1 MKKLFGF
8 MVAVVAMLA
17 MASCGGGGNSPKG
30 VAEQFIKAVQQ
41 QDGKKMAELVY
52 YEEGKEP
59 KTDAEKDQLAAMMQS
74 KASTTYANNG
84 ELKSYEILSEEIS
97 EDGNELKSYEILSE
111 EISEDGNEAVVNAK
125 MEFEK
130 KTSEDKIK
138 LKKDSGGDW
147 KIDMSK

>member
-8 MVAVVAMLA
+8 VVAVVAMLA

-97 EDGNELKSYEILSE
+97 EDGT
-111 EISEDGNEAVVNAK
+111 EAVVKAK

-130 KTSEDKIK
+130 KTSDDDIK
-138 LKKDSGGDW
+138 LKKDAEGNW

>member
-1 MKKLFGF
+1 MNDMKKLFGF

-30 VAEQFIKAVQQ
+30 VAEQFIKAVQK

-52 YEEGKEP
+52 YEEGKAP
-59 KTDAEKDQLAAMMQS
+59 KSDAEKDQVAAMMQS

-97 EDGNELKSYEILSE
+97 EDGT
-111 EISEDGNEAVVNAK
+111 EAVVETK

-138 LKKDSGGDW
+138 LKKDADGNW

>member
-8 MVAVVAMLA
+8 VVAVVAMLS
-17 MASCGGGGNSPKG
+17 MASCGGGGNSPKS
-30 VAEQFIKAVQQ
+30 VAEQFIKAVQK

-52 YEEGKEP
+52 FKEDKAP
-59 KTDAEKDQLAAMMQS
+59 KTDAEKDQLVAMMQS
-74 KASTTYANNG
+74 KASTAYANNG

-97 EDGNELKSYEILSE
+97 EDGT
-111 EISEDGNEAVVNAK
+111 EAVVEAK

-130 KTSEDKIK
+130 KTSDDKIK
-138 LKKDSGGDW
+138 LKKDADGDW

>member
-1 MKKLFGF
+1 M
-8 MVAVVAMLA
+8 AMLA

-97 EDGNELKSYEILSE
+97 EDGNE
-111 EISEDGNEAVVNAK
+111 AVVNAK
-125 MEFEK
+125 IEFEK

-138 LKKDSGGDW
+138 LKKDSSGDW

>member
-8 MVAVVAMLA
+8 MVAIVAMLA

-97 EDGNELKSYEILSE
+97 EDGNE
-111 EISEDGNEAVVNAK
+111 AVVNAK

>member
-74 KASTTYANNG
+74 KVSTTYANNG

-97 EDGNELKSYEILSE
+97 EDGT
-111 EISEDGNEAVVNAK
+111 EAVVKAK

-130 KTSEDKIK
+130 KTSDDDIK
-138 LKKDSGGDW
+138 LKKDAEGNW

>member
-8 MVAVVAMLA
+8 VVAVVAIMA

-30 VAEQFIKAVQQ
+30 VAEQFIKAVH
-41 QDGKKMAELVY
+41 GKKMAELVY
-52 YEEGKEP
+52 YEEGKAP
-59 KTDAEKDQLAAMMQS
+59 KSDAEKDQVAAMMQS

-97 EDGNELKSYEILSE
+97 EDGT
-111 EISEDGNEAVVNAK
+111 EAVVETK

-138 LKKDSGGDW
+138 LKKDADGNW

>member
-1 MKKLFGF
+1 MNDMKKLFGF

-30 VAEQFIKAVQQ
+30 VAEQFIKAVQK

-52 YEEGKEP
+52 YEEGKAP
-59 KTDAEKDQLAAMMQS
+59 KSDAEKDQVAAMMQS

-97 EDGNELKSYEILSE
+97 EDGT
-111 EISEDGNEAVVNAK
+111 EAVVEAK

-138 LKKDSGGDW
+138 LKKDADGDW

>member
-1 MKKLFGF
+1 

-97 EDGNELKSYEILSE
+97 EDGNE
-111 EISEDGNEAVVNAK
+111 AVVEAK

>member
-1 MKKLFGF
+1 MNKLFGF

-97 EDGNELKSYEILSE
+97 EDGNE
-111 EISEDGNEAVVNAK
+111 AVVEAK

-138 LKKDSGGDW
+138 LKKDADGDW

>member
-1 MKKLFGF
+1 MKKLFRF
-8 MVAVVAMLA
+8 VVAVVAIMA
-17 MASCGGGGNSPKG
+17 MASCGGGGNTPKG
-30 VAEQFIKAVQQ
+30 VTEQFIKAIQK

-52 YEEGKEP
+52 FKEDKAP
-59 KTDAEKDQLAAMMQS
+59 KTDAEKEQLAAMMQS
-74 KASTTYANNG
+74 KVSTTYANNG

-97 EDGNELKSYEILSE
+97 EDGT
-111 EISEDGNEAVVNAK
+111 EAVVETK

-138 LKKDSGGDW
+138 LKKDADGNW

>member
-1 MKKLFGF
+1 MNDMKNLFGF

-30 VAEQFIKAVQQ
+30 VAEQFIKAVQK

-52 YEEGKEP
+52 YEEGKAP
-59 KTDAEKDQLAAMMQS
+59 KSDAEKDQVAAMMQS

-84 ELKSYEILSEEIS
+84 ELNSYEILSEEIS
-97 EDGNELKSYEILSE
+97 EDGT
-111 EISEDGNEAVVNAK
+111 EAVVEAK

-138 LKKDSGGDW
+138 LKKDADGDW

>member
-1 MKKLFGF
+1 

-30 VAEQFIKAVQQ
+30 VAEQFIKAVQK

-52 YEEGKEP
+52 YEEGKAP
-59 KTDAEKDQLAAMMQS
+59 KSDAEKDQVAAMMQS

-97 EDGNELKSYEILSE
+97 EDGT
-111 EISEDGNEAVVNAK
+111 EAVVETK

-138 LKKDSGGDW
+138 LKKDADGNW

>member
-97 EDGNELKSYEILSE
+97 EDGNE
-111 EISEDGNEAVVNAK
+111 AVVEAK

-138 LKKDSGGDW
+138 LKKDAGGDW

>member
-1 MKKLFGF
+1 

-97 EDGNELKSYEILSE
+97 EDGNE
-111 EISEDGNEAVVNAK
+111 AVVEAK

-138 LKKDSGGDW
+138 LKKDAGGDW

>member
-97 EDGNELKSYEILSE
+97 EDGNE
-111 EISEDGNEAVVNAK
+111 AVVNAK
-125 MEFEK
+125 IEFEK

-138 LKKDSGGDW
+138 LKKDADGDW

>member
-1 MKKLFGF
+1 M
-8 MVAVVAMLA
+8 AMLA

-97 EDGNELKSYEILSE
+97 EDGNE
-111 EISEDGNEAVVNAK
+111 AVVNAK
-125 MEFEK
+125 IEFEK

>member
-1 MKKLFGF
+1 M
-8 MVAVVAMLA
+8 AMLA

-52 YEEGKEP
+52 FKEDKAP
-59 KTDAEKDQLAAMMQS
+59 KTDAEKDQLVAMMQS
-74 KASTTYANNG
+74 KASTAYANNG
-84 ELKSYEILSEEIS
+84 
-97 EDGNELKSYEILSE
+97 ELKSYEILSE

>member
-1 MKKLFGF
+1 

-97 EDGNELKSYEILSE
+97 EDGNE
-111 EISEDGNEAVVNAK
+111 AVVNAK
-125 MEFEK
+125 IEFEK

>member
-8 MVAVVAMLA
+8 MMAVVAMLA

-97 EDGNELKSYEILSE
+97 EDGNE
-111 EISEDGNEAVVNAK
+111 AVVNAK

>member
-1 MKKLFGF
+1 MNDMKKLFGF

-30 VAEQFIKAVQQ
+30 VAEQFIKAVQK

-52 YEEGKEP
+52 YEEGKAP
-59 KTDAEKDQLAAMMQS
+59 KSDAEKDQVAAMMQS

-97 EDGNELKSYEILSE
+97 EDGA
-111 EISEDGNEAVVNAK
+111 EAVVEAK

-138 LKKDSGGDW
+138 LKKDADGNW

>member
-1 MKKLFGF
+1 

-97 EDGNELKSYEILSE
+97 EDGNE
-111 EISEDGNEAVVNAK
+111 AVVEAK

-138 LKKDSGGDW
+138 LKKDADGDW

>member
-1 MKKLFGF
+1 
-8 MVAVVAMLA
+8 
-17 MASCGGGGNSPKG
+17 
-30 VAEQFIKAVQQ
+30 
-41 QDGKKMAELVY
+41 MAELVY

-97 EDGNELKSYEILSE
+97 EDGNE
-111 EISEDGNEAVVNAK
+111 AVVNAK

>member
-1 MKKLFGF
+1 M
-8 MVAVVAMLA
+8 AMLA

-97 EDGNELKSYEILSE
+97 EDGT
-111 EISEDGNEAVVNAK
+111 EAVVKAK

-130 KTSEDKIK
+130 KTSDDDIK
-138 LKKDSGGDW
+138 LKKDAEGNW

>member
-30 VAEQFIKAVQQ
+30 VAEQFIKAVQK

-52 YEEGKEP
+52 YEEGKAP
-59 KTDAEKDQLAAMMQS
+59 KSDAEKDQVAAMMQS

-97 EDGNELKSYEILSE
+97 EDGT
-111 EISEDGNEAVVNAK
+111 EAVVETK

-130 KTSEDKIK
+130 KTSDDDIK
-138 LKKDSGGDW
+138 LKKDAEGNW

>member
-1 MKKLFGF
+1 

-97 EDGNELKSYEILSE
+97 EDGNE
-111 EISEDGNEAVVNAK
+111 AVVEAK

-138 LKKDSGGDW
+138 LKKDADGDW
-147 KIDMSK
+147 KIDMGK

>member
-8 MVAVVAMLA
+8 VVAVVAIMA

-30 VAEQFIKAVQQ
+30 VAEQFIKAIQK

-52 YEEGKEP
+52 YEEGKAP
-59 KTDAEKDQLAAMMQS
+59 KSDAEKDQVAAMMQS

-97 EDGNELKSYEILSE
+97 EDGT
-111 EISEDGNEAVVNAK
+111 EAVVETK

-138 LKKDSGGDW
+138 LKKDADGNW

>member
-97 EDGNELKSYEILSE
+97 EDGNE
-111 EISEDGNEAVVNAK
+111 AVVNAK
-125 MEFEK
+125 IEFEK